1 MRTGSEHVGGVSA
14 VSSLF
19 AVSLER
25 AYDEVIIRV
34 HGDLDLST
42 AAELASAIEL
52 DCLGAA
58 RLTIDLSEVS
68 FLDCAGLR
76 VLLYARARAESNG
89 GDLLLVRGRD
99 SVQRVFRLAGLEDQ
113 LAFGEASGDPTPGL

>member
-1 MRTGSEHVGGVSA
+1 M
-14 VSSLF
+14 SSPF

-25 AYDEVIIRV
+25 ASDEVIIRV

-42 AAELASAIEL
+42 AAELANAIEL
-52 DCLGAA
+52 DCQGAA
-58 RLTIDLSEVS
+58 RLTIDLSDLS

-99 SVQRVFRLAGLEDQ
+99 SVQRVFRLAGLEDR
-113 LAFGEASGDPTPGL
+113 LAFGEAAGDPTAGR